1 MENARFERYRGR
13 ILLAAAINTPVRQ
26 GGLLWPNR
34 CCCVDQAGIAFD
46 FVDWMWLFSHG

>member
-1 MENARFERYRGR
+1 MENVRPGRYPGR
-13 ILLAAAINTPVRQ
+13 IQLDAAINTPVRQ

-34 CCCVDQAGIAFD
+34 CGCVEQAGIAFD

>member
-1 MENARFERYRGR
+1 MENARPGRYPGR

-34 CCCVDQAGIAFD
+34 CRCVEQAGIAFD
-46 FVDWMWLFSHG
+46 SVDWMWLFSHG